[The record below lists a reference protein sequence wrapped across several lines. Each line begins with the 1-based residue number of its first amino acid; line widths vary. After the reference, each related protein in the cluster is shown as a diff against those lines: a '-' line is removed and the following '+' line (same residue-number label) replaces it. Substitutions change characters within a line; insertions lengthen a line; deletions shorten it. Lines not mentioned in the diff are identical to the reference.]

1 MVERGTFPGELIID
15 SFPTAL
21 ENAKDYDMFMPT
33 TRVLR
38 HRYDVGKYVSA
49 QVMKRYVPAAVMYP
63 TLDAQAT
70 TYYQFTSTN
79 V

>member
-1 MVERGTFPGELIID
+1 MVERATFPGELIID

-49 QVMKRYVPAAVMYP
+49 QIMQRYVPATLMYP
-63 TLDAQAT
+63 AGDA
-70 TYYQFTSTN
+70 
-79 V
+79 